1 MNLSPRRPIFNRR
14 PENNI
19 YRMFLWTILIVG
31 GLWVFYG
38 VNRGEIQKFGLP
50 TATPTRSAL
59 SYTDQGDANFTAGNI
74 DAAISAYGKALQVDP
89 NNASVWAKLAQIQT
103 YSSSLKT
110 TSEDRRVVLT
120 DALNSIDKA
129 KALAADDSTVAAI
142 RAFVLDWNASTEV
155 SGDRAPALLTEAE
168 QEAVRALQLDNTNIL
183 ALAYYAEIL
192 IDEQNLTQAAQNITQ
207 ALEKGQDLMDVHR
220 VYAYLLET
228 QGNYSQAIAEYDK
241 AIAIAPNL
249 TFLYMRGGV
258 NYRTL
263 AFNST
268 IEDQRLALYTKSL
281 EYFAKAAAINAQLEV
296 KDPAPYISISRTYSQ
311 LGEFYAA
318 GRNLQKAL
326 EFSPDNP
333 EVYGQLGIV
342 FQRSRNFEGAIPAL
356 ECAIK
361 GCTADKSCDARGGCD
376 TAAGEKGVEVK
387 GMELSQSSVV
397 YYYSYV
403 SNLAAL
409 SRPKSNRCPEAR
421 QVMAEIRAGGFDSD
435 PIVSQILQENEN
447 ICKLVD
453 SGLTVPTSTISPE
466 NYTPTPLPGA
476 KYGTPT
482 PLSP

>member
-74 DAAISAYGKALQVDP
+74 GAAISAYGKALQVDP